1 MAGSRPVLEVDAPR
15 DSIKSTGGIVPVAD
29 KTSPAWRSQAGGR
42 DSLSNYAAVMQGTQ
56 HQLGRCFRRGKQAEF
71 VGFEDSHPI
80 PDGV

>member
-56 HQLGRCFRRGKQAEF
+56 ISSA
-71 VGFEDSHPI
+71 
-80 PDGV
+80 GVSDVASRPSS